1 MSRCL
6 WLLLLLLLTDLH
18 LRLSVRCEKIR
29 MFPPQSLL
37 VPRRLYTQIHPLSSM
52 LMVDLQVDWQG
63 EPDLIMLRL
72 RLCWLTMTLLRS
84 YTPGLP
90 VHIQVDIHAHPHIIH
105 RITPFSLAVEPKEPC
120 VPDRPSDV
128 HIAVLDDR
136 VQVAVIAAVDAIV
149 DFGDASRLRTGR
161 RSTQHRSQSRL
172 SCR

>member
-1 MSRCL
+1 MSRCV

-29 MFPPQSLL
+29 MFPPQSFL
-37 VPRRLYTQIHPLSSM
+37 VPRRLYTQLHPLSSM
-52 LMVDLQVDWQG
+52 LMVDLQVDRQG

-72 RLCWLTMTLLRS
+72 RLCWLAMTLFRS
-84 YTPGLP
+84 YARVPP

-105 RITPFSLAVEPKEPC
+105 RVTPLSLAVEPKEPC

-128 HIAVLDDR
+128 HIAVLDHR
-136 VQVAVIAAVDAIV
+136 VQGVVIAAVDAIV
-149 DFGDASRLRTGR
+149 DFGTSSLRTGR

-172 SCR
+172 SGG

>member
-1 MSRCL
+1 MSRSL
-6 WLLLLLLLTDLH
+6 WRLLLLLLLTDLH

-37 VPRRLYTQIHPLSSM
+37 VPRRLYTQLHPLSSM
-52 LMVDLQVDWQG
+52 LMIDLQVDRQG
-63 EPDLIMLRL
+63 EPDLIMWRL
-72 RLCWLTMTLLRS
+72 RLCWLTMTLLRP
-84 YTPGLP
+84 YAPGLP

-105 RITPFSLAVEPKEPC
+105 RLTPLSPAVEPKEPC

-128 HIAVLDDR
+128 HIAILDHR
-136 VQVAVIAAVDAIV
+136 VHVVVVAAVDAII
-149 DFGDASRLRTGR
+149 DFGTSGLRTG